1 MSQARI
7 TGDQDNAAPDG
18 LITVHQATK
27 QLMVSRATLGG
38 WIQEGLLPAQRIG
51 RRRYVRIVDLA
62 AAQAIVHLGTVVPIW
77 RADPQRT
84 GQRLRSLREAAGRT
98 QLSLAAAAG
107 VTHEAISNLE
117 RGKRTPYAETVR
129 QLAHALGVS
138 PERFV
143 DKDPVGLTM
152 LTVAEAAYRLDV
164 PAGRL
169 QKWVRHGELP
179 GVKVSGQWRVPEIA
193 VAALGRS
200 GRMRGQSH
208 RLDPRYRG

>member
-1 MSQARI
+1 
-7 TGDQDNAAPDG
+7 
-18 LITVHQATK
+18 
-27 QLMVSRATLGG
+27 
-38 WIQEGLLPAQRIG
+38 
-51 RRRYVRIVDLA
+51 
-62 AAQAIVHLGTVVPIW
+62 
-77 RADPQRT
+77 
-84 GQRLRSLREAAGRT
+84 
-98 QLSLAAAAG
+98 

-117 RGKRTPYAETVR
+117 RGKHTPYAETVR

-143 DKDPVGLTM
+143 DKEPVGLTM

-179 GVKVSGQWRVPEIA
+179 GVKVSGRWRVPEIA
-193 VAALGRS
+193 VAALGHS
-200 GRMRGQSH
+200 GRLRGQSR